1 MNSLRYLKSRWRLWS
16 ALALSLA
23 ALLLA
28 FFTFG
33 FSDKPA
39 AQPDGSVIPQIIH
52 TVATPALQSYRGLP
66 VRLKIPAIGVDTK
79 IEYMGDT
86 PSGDMDAPK
95 GLVNA
100 GWYKFGPIPG
110 DTGSSVIAGH
120 VVGFKN
126 EPGVFV
132 QLDRLKLGDLLL
144 VTDAKAKTASF
155 TVRELK
161 TYDPTQ
167 QHNEVFNS
175 VSGTHLNLI
184 TCAGDWDSGHLHYLK
199 RLVVFADLS
208 P

>member
-1 MNSLRYLKSRWRLWS
+1 M
-16 ALALSLA
+16 
-23 ALLLA
+23 
-28 FFTFG
+28 
-33 FSDKPA
+33 
-39 AQPDGSVIPQIIH
+39 IH
-52 TVATPALQSYRGLP
+52 TVVAPAPQSYRGLP

-86 PSGDMDAPK
+86 PSGDMAVPK
-95 GLVNA
+95 SLVNA

-132 QLDRLKLGDLLL
+132 QLDRLKPGDLLL
-144 VTDAKAKTASF
+144 VTDAKAQIASF

-184 TCAGDWDSGHLHYLK
+184 TCAGDWDSSHLHYLK
-199 RLVVFADLS
+199 RLVVFADFS